1 MSNMSTDTSR
11 FLISTHIKG
20 VRSFAA
26 IDVDWK
32 DVVDASTLI
41 FPSYLAAET
50 FMRDNPECF
59 VGCSV
64 YSLADVPELFR
75 A

>member
-1 MSNMSTDTSR
+1 MSTEAKQR
-11 FLISTHIKG
+11 FLISLHVKG
-20 VRSFAA
+20 VRTFAA

-32 DVVDASTLI
+32 DVVDAKTLV
-41 FPSYLAAET
+41 FPSYLAAEA

-59 VGCSV
+59 AGCHI